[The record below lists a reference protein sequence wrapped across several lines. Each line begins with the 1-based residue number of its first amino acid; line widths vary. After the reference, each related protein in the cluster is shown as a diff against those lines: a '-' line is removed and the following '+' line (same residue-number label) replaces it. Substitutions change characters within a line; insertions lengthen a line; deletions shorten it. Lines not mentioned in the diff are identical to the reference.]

1 MVCSAVCDV
10 TSWAVAQAKFLHCGD
25 LASVILLHRIR
36 SVQANVVVGILLDY
50 MCSFFVDFP
59 RFDVGS
65 GSSEDRLRTSR
76 TALQDFWLSLW
87 SIPKMTSR
95 RRWLSPPEHVLEQL
109 RRSLGVLF
117 ENIWGGFGEV
127 LVVTLEH
134 TQSDKQ
140 SMAALSAT
148 MPSWNP

>member
-1 MVCSAVCDV
+1 
-10 TSWAVAQAKFLHCGD
+10 
-25 LASVILLHRIR
+25 
-36 SVQANVVVGILLDY
+36 
-50 MCSFFVDFP
+50 
-59 RFDVGS
+59 
-65 GSSEDRLRTSR
+65 
-76 TALQDFWLSLW
+76 
-87 SIPKMTSR
+87 MTSR

-109 RRSLGVLF
+109 RRSLGILF

>member
-1 MVCSAVCDV
+1 
-10 TSWAVAQAKFLHCGD
+10 
-25 LASVILLHRIR
+25 
-36 SVQANVVVGILLDY
+36 
-50 MCSFFVDFP
+50 
-59 RFDVGS
+59 
-65 GSSEDRLRTSR
+65 
-76 TALQDFWLSLW
+76 
-87 SIPKMTSR
+87 MTSR
-95 RRWLSPPEHVLEQL
+95 RRWLSPPE
-109 RRSLGVLF
+109 LGVLF